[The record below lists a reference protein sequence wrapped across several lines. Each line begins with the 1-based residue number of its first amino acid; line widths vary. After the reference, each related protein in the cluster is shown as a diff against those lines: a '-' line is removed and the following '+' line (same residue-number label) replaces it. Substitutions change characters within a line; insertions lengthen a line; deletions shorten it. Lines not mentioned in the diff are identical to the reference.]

1 MSKSIKEIMEEN
13 AYSIP
18 HAISDQELVEIERKH
33 KLFRKNSICLLK
45 MISKHL
51 YEIQNDALRSI
62 CKSLIEIRFDLKQ
75 ISEKQLR
82 YFLRGIVDGEFD
94 FIFDKNM
101 VSFISDVKNGMYDD
115 VIEDFIDTW
124 PMSENEI
131 QKMKL
136 DEAKM
141 FLNGSLHIDF
151 LTDQDK
157 INYRNWAENFVTGD
171 GIL

>member
-1 MSKSIKEIMEEN
+1 M
-13 AYSIP
+13 AG
-18 HAISDQELVEIERKH
+18 
-33 KLFRKNSICLLK
+33 
-45 MISKHL
+45 
-51 YEIQNDALRSI
+51 
-62 CKSLIEIRFDLKQ
+62 FDLEH

-94 FIFDKNM
+94 FVSDKNTI
-101 VSFISDVKNGMYDD
+101 SFISDVKNGMYDD
-115 VIEDFIDTW
+115 VIEDFIDVW

-131 QKMKL
+131 RKMKL

-157 INYRNWAENFVTGD
+157 INYRNWAEKQRD
-171 GIL
+171 GCCKRFQR